1 MTDSSDVSMTDTFL
15 VGKLLLAMPNM
26 GDSRFQKAVI
36 FMCAHDDKG
45 SMGLVINNPL
55 PGVEF
60 SELVAQLNVANDDVD
75 EDILYS
81 LQVLSGGPVESGR
94 GFVLHSADFAQKDT
108 VRVKSDIH
116 VTGTLDALREIVQ
129 GRGPEQML
137 FVLGYAGWSPGQ
149 LEQEIQDNAWLITDA
164 SADLVFGV
172 DAARKWEN
180 AIQRMGVNPAM
191 LSGAAGRA

>member
-1 MTDSSDVSMTDTFL
+1 MTDYSDTFL

-55 PGVEF
+55 PGVAF
-60 SELVAQLNVANDDVD
+60 SELVTQLNVASDDVD

-164 SADLVFGV
+164 AADLVFGV